1 MSQKAAILGVII
13 LIMLA
18 VASCDE
24 DKTTG
29 PTDKIAPTVSILSP
43 WDDVTREGE
52 VAISVEAEDNKGI
65 NRVELYVANNL
76 YGTDDTAPYS
86 FVWDMDAIADGTA
99 TSIFVRAFDTSGNV
113 KKSEVISITKGDSD
127 PPIATLTSPADG
139 TEIMQGYLLVLS
151 GSATDTEDTALGDA
165 NITWT
170 SDLQGKLGLGGLT
183 MNYRGFVLGNH
194 VITMTATDSD
204 GNTDVKTVN
213 VKVTDNDRDYVYIQE
228 GTYTIGPPIFEK
240 RIVVFQ
246 RPFIISKTELRMG
259 EFFENATDDLL
270 KEIDKRP
277 GKKFYGLYPEDLF
290 TSDTY
295 ADYPA
300 IFLTLFEFVQ
310 YCDIM
315 SENDGL
321 VKVYKYLDKVNEEAA
336 KLSKSVKAVLI
347 PGANGW
353 RLPTEAEWEVAASGG
368 SAAIRYPWGDE
379 SSGARCNSMSDPMP
393 PNMIDLVNGRGVS
406 PVTSYAAYRNS
417 FGLYNMAGNVAEMC
431 SDIFLGELPAGI
443 DPVGY
448 SELRSVDY
456 VVKGGA
462 WYGNGADMQISL
474 RNLWIPYDPDQKAPQ
489 KDGWNSGIGV
499 RLVRN
504 LDVGEAPW

>member
-29 PTDKIAPTVSILSP
+29 PTDKIAPSVSILSP
-43 WDDVTREGE
+43 WDGVTREGE
-52 VAISVEAEDNKGI
+52 VAVSVEAEDNKGI
-65 NRVELYVANNL
+65 NRVELYVANKL
-76 YGTDDTAPYS
+76 YTTDDTAPYS
-86 FVWDMDAIADGTA
+86 FVWDMDSIADGAA
-99 TSIFVRAFDTSGNV
+99 TSIFVKAVDISGNV
-113 KKSEVISITKGDSD
+113 KKSDVISITKGDSD
-127 PPIATLTSPADG
+127 PPMATLTSPSDG
-139 TEIMQGYLLVLS
+139 TEVMQGYLLVLS

-170 SDLQGKLGLGGLT
+170 SNLQGKLGQGLSL
-183 MNYRGFVLGNH
+183 NYRGFVIGNH
-194 VITMTATDSD
+194 VITMSATDSD

-213 VKVTDNDRDYVYIQE
+213 VKVTDNDRDYAYIQE

-240 RIVVFQ
+240 RTIVFQ
-246 RPFIISKTELRMG
+246 RPFIISKTELSMG
-259 EFFENATDDLL
+259 EFFGDASDDLL
-270 KEIDKRP
+270 KEILKRP
-277 GKKFYGLYPEDLF
+277 DKKFYGLYPEDLF
-290 TSDTY
+290 TSDAY

-300 IFLTLFEFVQ
+300 IFLTLFEFIQ
-310 YCDIM
+310 YCEIM
-315 SENDGL
+315 TENDGL
-321 VKVYKYLDKVNEEAA
+321 VKAYEYLDKNNEEPTKPSKYA
-336 KLSKSVKAVLI
+336 KAILI

-368 SAAIRYPWGDE
+368 SASVRYPWGNE
-379 SSGARCNSMSDPMP
+379 SAGARCNSMSDPMP
-393 PNMIDLVNGRGVS
+393 PNMIDLVDGRGVS
-406 PVTSYAAYRNS
+406 PVKSYAAYRNS

-431 SDIFLGELPAGI
+431 SDIFLGELPSGI

-448 SELRSVDY
+448 SELQSVDY

-462 WYGNGADMQISL
+462 WYGNGVDMQIPL
-474 RNLWIPYDPDQKAPQ
+474 RNLWIPFDPDQKAPQ
-489 KDGWNSGIGV
+489 KDGWNTGV
-499 RLVRN
+499 GTRLVRN